1 MRLRI
6 PNLVS
11 RPNEVPVVA
20 ETATGSDVEVAGAQ
34 EMNEKSGTQT
44 QVKSKFDDE
53 GVSPEVQHGVQVA
66 QAINQVWSREHLI
79 AAYIII
85 WIINFIQGF
94 GSGITGT
101 LTPYV
106 TSSFQAHSLT
116 ATTSIISSLISGL
129 WKLPYAKILDVWG
142 RPQGFALMVAS
153 TVLGFVMMA
162 GCNNVTTYCAAQ
174 VFYQLGY
181 SAIDFTITIFV
192 ADTSSLRNR
201 AWWIAYTASP
211 WLIVTW
217 CYGPATNSVLE
228 TIGFRWGFGIWAIVY
243 PIVCAPLFWLM
254 WHNMKKAE
262 KQGLIPKYESG
273 RNWKESIYYYA
284 VQFDVIG
291 ILLIATGLSLF
302 LLSFSLYSYQAE
314 QWKSPMII
322 CFLVFGII
330 LMFAFSFW
338 EAKVAPVTF
347 IPWHLM
353 RDRTVI
359 FTFAMVAAIYS
370 GYSVWYD
377 YFYSMLIVVFNTS
390 VRDATYILNIYT
402 IGATFWCLVVGV
414 VIRYNGRLKWIA
426 LYFGVPVN
434 ILGVGLL
441 IYFRHPN
448 TNISF
453 IVMCQVFIA
462 FGGGTLV
469 ICEQMTVMAVST
481 QQNIPAI
488 LAFEFM
494 IANIGSSIGSAIA
507 AAMWTGLF
515 PVNLAKYL
523 PASALPD
530 LQTIYGDLTV
540 QSSYAIGSPERDGIN
555 KAYGE
560 TQKLMCVAATCL
572 YATIIVWVSL
582 WREINVKGMKQTKGL
597 TM

>member
-1 MRLRI
+1 MELRI
-6 PNLVS
+6 PNLLS
-11 RPNEVPVVA
+11 QPNEVPVMA
-20 ETATGSDVEVAGAQ
+20 ETATGSDLEVTGAQ
-34 EMNEKSGTQT
+34 EINEKNEPRT
-44 QVKSKFDDE
+44 QVTGKLEED
-53 GVSPEVQHGVQVA
+53 GVSPEVQHGVQIA

-85 WIINFIQGF
+85 WVINFIQGF
-94 GSGITGT
+94 GSGITG
-101 LTPYV
+101 
-106 TSSFQAHSLT
+106 
-116 ATTSIISSLISGL
+116 IISSLISGL

-211 WLIVTW
+211 WLINTW
-217 CYGPATNSVLE
+217 CYGPATKSVLD
-228 TIGFRWGFGIWAIVY
+228 TIGFRWGFGIWAIIY

-262 KQGLIPKYESG
+262 KQGLIPKYDSG
-273 RNWKESIYYYA
+273 RTWEQSVYYYA

-330 LMFAFSFW
+330 LMFTFSFW

-353 RDRTVI
+353 KDRTVI

-370 GYSVWYD
+370 GYNIWYD

-434 ILGVGLL
+434 LLGVGLL
-441 IYFRHPN
+441 IYFRHPD
-448 TNISF
+448 TNIGF
-453 IVMCQVFIA
+453 IVMCQIFIA

-469 ICEQMTVMAVST
+469 ICEQMTVMAISA

-515 PVNLAKYL
+515 PTNLAKYL

-530 LQTIYGDLTV
+530 LQSIYGDLTV
-540 QSSYAIGSPERDGIN
+540 QSSYAVGSPERDGIN

-560 TQKLMCVAATCL
+560 TQKLMCVASTCL
-572 YATIIVWVSL
+572 YATIILWVSL

>member
-6 PNLVS
+6 PS
-11 RPNEVPVVA
+11 IHTRPNEVPMVA
-20 ETATGSDVEVAGAQ
+20 ETATGSDVEAAGTQ
-34 EMNEKSGTQT
+34 EMNEKDGTQVT
-44 QVKSKFDDE
+44 SKAEEDT
-53 GVSPEVQHGVQVA
+53 VTPEFQHGVQMA
-66 QAINQVWSREHLI
+66 QAMNQVWTREHLI
-79 AAYIII
+79 VAYIII
-85 WIINFIQGF
+85 WVINFIQGF

-116 ATTSIISSLISGL
+116 ATTSIISSLIAGL

-153 TVLGFVMMA
+153 TVLGFIMMA
-162 GCNNVTTYCAAQ
+162 GCTNVTTYCAAQ
-174 VFYQLGY
+174 VFYQVGY
-181 SAIDFTITIFV
+181 TAIDFTITIFV
-192 ADTSSLRNR
+192 ADTSSLKNR

-228 TIGFRWGFGIWAIVY
+228 SIGFRWGFGIWAIVY

-254 WHNMKKAE
+254 WHNLKKAE
-262 KQGLIPKYESG
+262 KQGLIPKQDSG
-273 RNWKESIYYYA
+273 RTWRESVIYYA
-284 VQFDVIG
+284 VQFDVVG

-322 CFLVFGII
+322 CFLVFGI
-330 LMFAFSFW
+330 LLSASFSVW
-338 EAKVAPVTF
+338 EAKFAPVTF
-347 IPWHLM
+347 VPWHLM
-353 RDRTVI
+353 KDRTVI

-370 GYSVWYD
+370 GYNVWYD
-377 YFYSMLIVVFNTS
+377 YFYSMLIVVFNIS

-402 IGATFWCLVVGV
+402 IGATFWCLVVGII
-414 VIRYNGRLKWIA
+414 IRYNGRLKWIA

-434 ILGVGLL
+434 LLGVGLM
-441 IYFRHPN
+441 IKFRHPD
-448 TNISF
+448 TSIGW
-453 IVMCQVFIA
+453 IVMCQIFVA

-515 PVNLAKYL
+515 PTNLAKYL

-540 QSSYAIGSPERDGIN
+540 QSSYAIGTPERDGIN

-560 TQKLMCVAATCL
+560 TQKLMVVASTCL

-582 WREINVKGMKQTKGL
+582 WREINVKGMKQNKGMTL
-597 TM
+597 

>member
-1 MRLRI
+1 MKLRI
-6 PNLVS
+6 PNLLS
-11 RPNEVPVVA
+11 QPNEVPVMA
-20 ETATGSDVEVAGAQ
+20 ETATGSDLEVTGAQ
-34 EMNEKSGTQT
+34 EINGKNEPRT
-44 QVKSKFDDE
+44 QVTGKLEED
-53 GVSPEVQHGVQVA
+53 GVSPEVQHGVQIA

-85 WIINFIQGF
+85 WVINFIQGF
-94 GSGITGT
+94 GSGITG
-101 LTPYV
+101 
-106 TSSFQAHSLT
+106 
-116 ATTSIISSLISGL
+116 IISSLISGL

-211 WLIVTW
+211 WLINTW
-217 CYGPATNSVLE
+217 CYGPATKSVLD
-228 TIGFRWGFGIWAIVY
+228 TIGFRWGFGIWAIIY

-254 WHNMKKAE
+254 WQNMKKAE
-262 KQGLIPKYESG
+262 KQGLIPKYDSG
-273 RNWKESIYYYA
+273 RTWEQSVYYYA
-284 VQFDVIG
+284 VQFDVIA

-330 LMFAFSFW
+330 LMFTFSFW

-353 RDRTVI
+353 KDRTVI

-370 GYSVWYD
+370 GYNIWYD

-426 LYFGVPVN
+426 LYFGLPVN
-434 ILGVGLL
+434 LLGVGLL
-441 IYFRHPN
+441 IYFRHPD
-448 TNISF
+448 TNIGF
-453 IVMCQVFIA
+453 IVMCQIFIA

-469 ICEQMTVMAVST
+469 ICEQMTVMAISA

-515 PVNLAKYL
+515 PTNLAEYL

-530 LQTIYGDLTV
+530 LQSIYGDLTI
-540 QSSYAIGSPERDGIN
+540 QSSYAVGSPERDGIN

-560 TQKLMCVAATCL
+560 TQKLMCVASTCL
-572 YATIIVWVSL
+572 YATIILWVSL

>member
-6 PNLVS
+6 PNIHT
-11 RPNEVPVVA
+11 RPNEVPMVA

-34 EMNEKSGTQT
+34 EMNEKDGTQVT
-44 QVKSKFDDE
+44 SKAEEDT
-53 GVSPEVQHGVQVA
+53 VTPEFQHGVQMA
-66 QAINQVWSREHLI
+66 QAMNQVWTREHLI

-85 WIINFIQGF
+85 WVINFIQGF
-94 GSGITGT
+94 GSGITGCT
-101 LTPYV
+101 
-106 TSSFQAHSLT
+106 
-116 ATTSIISSLISGL
+116 
-129 WKLPYAKILDVWG
+129 
-142 RPQGFALMVAS
+142 
-153 TVLGFVMMA
+153 
-162 GCNNVTTYCAAQ
+162 NVTTYCAAQ
-174 VFYQLGY
+174 VFYQVGY
-181 SAIDFTITIFV
+181 TAIDFTITIFG
-192 ADTSSLRNR
+192 
-201 AWWIAYTASP
+201 WIAYTASP

-228 TIGFRWGFGIWAIVY
+228 SIGFRWGFGIWAIVY

-254 WHNMKKAE
+254 WHNLKKAE
-262 KQGLIPKYESG
+262 KQGLIPKQDSG
-273 RNWKESIYYYA
+273 RTWRESVIYYA
-284 VQFDVIG
+284 VQFDVVG

-314 QWKSPMII
+314 QWKSLMII
-322 CFLVFGII
+322 CFLVFGI
-330 LMFAFSFW
+330 LLSASFSVW
-338 EAKVAPVTF
+338 EAKFAPVTF
-347 IPWHLM
+347 VPWHLM
-353 RDRTVI
+353 KDRTVI

-370 GYSVWYD
+370 GYNVWYD

-402 IGATFWCLVVGV
+402 IGATFWCLVVGII
-414 VIRYNGRLKWIA
+414 IRYNGRLKWIA

-434 ILGVGLL
+434 LLGVGLM
-441 IYFRHPN
+441 IKFRHPD
-448 TNISF
+448 TSIGW
-453 IVMCQVFIA
+453 IVMCQIFVA
-462 FGGGTLV
+462 FGGGTL
-469 ICEQMTVMAVST
+469 QMTVMAVST

-515 PVNLAKYL
+515 PSNLAKYL

-540 QSSYAIGSPERDGIN
+540 QSSYAIGTPERDGIN

-560 TQKLMCVAATCL
+560 TQKLMVVASTCL

-582 WREINVKGMKQTKGL
+582 WREINVKGMKQNKGM

>member
-1 MRLRI
+1 
-6 PNLVS
+6 
-11 RPNEVPVVA
+11 
-20 ETATGSDVEVAGAQ
+20 
-34 EMNEKSGTQT
+34 
-44 QVKSKFDDE
+44 
-53 GVSPEVQHGVQVA
+53 
-66 QAINQVWSREHLI
+66 
-79 AAYIII
+79 
-85 WIINFIQGF
+85 
-94 GSGITGT
+94 
-101 LTPYV
+101 
-106 TSSFQAHSLT
+106 
-116 ATTSIISSLISGL
+116 
-129 WKLPYAKILDVWG
+129 
-142 RPQGFALMVAS
+142 
-153 TVLGFVMMA
+153 
-162 GCNNVTTYCAAQ
+162 
-174 VFYQLGY
+174 
-181 SAIDFTITIFV
+181 
-192 ADTSSLRNR
+192 
-201 AWWIAYTASP
+201 
-211 WLIVTW
+211 
-217 CYGPATNSVLE
+217 
-228 TIGFRWGFGIWAIVY
+228 
-243 PIVCAPLFWLM
+243 M

-262 KQGLIPKYESG
+262 AQGLIRKYESG

-284 VQFDVIG
+284 VQFDVVG

-314 QWKSPMII
+314 QWKSPLII

-330 LMFAFSFW
+330 LMAAFSFW

-347 IPWHLM
+347 IPWRLM
-353 RDRTVI
+353 KDRTVI

-402 IGATFWCLVVGV
+402 IGATFWCLVVGA

-441 IYFRHPN
+441 IHFRHPN
-448 TNISF
+448 TNIGF
-453 IVMCQVFIA
+453 IVMCQIFIA

-469 ICEQMTVMAVST
+469 ICEQMTVMAVSA

-523 PASALPD
+523 PSSALPD
-530 LQTIYGDLTV
+530 LESIYGDLTV
-540 QSSYAIGSPERDGIN
+540 QSSYAVGTPERDGIN

>member
-20 ETATGSDVEVAGAQ
+20 ETATGSDVEVTGAQ
-34 EMNEKSGTQT
+34 EMNEKDEPRT
-44 QVKSKFDDE
+44 QVNSKQEED
-53 GVSPEVQHGVQVA
+53 GVSPEVQHGVQIA

-85 WIINFIQGF
+85 WQ
-94 GSGITGT
+94 
-101 LTPYV
+101 
-106 TSSFQAHSLT
+106 HSLT
-116 ATTSIISSLISGL
+116 ATTGIISSLISGL

-211 WLIVTW
+211 WLINTW
-217 CYGPATNSVLE
+217 CYGPATNSILR

-262 KQGLIPKYESG
+262 KQGLIPKYDSG
-273 RNWKESIYYYA
+273 RTWKQSVYYYA
-284 VQFDVIG
+284 VQFDVVG

-314 QWKSPMII
+314 QWKSPLII
-322 CFLVFGII
+322 CFLVFGVI
-330 LMFAFSFW
+330 LMFTFSFW

-370 GYSVWYD
+370 GYNIWYD
-377 YFYSMLIVVFNTS
+377 YFYSMLIVVFNTN

-434 ILGVGLL
+434 LLGVGLL
-441 IYFRHPN
+441 IYFRHPD
-448 TNISF
+448 TNIGF
-453 IVMCQVFIA
+453 IVMCQIFIA

-469 ICEQMTVMAVST
+469 ICEQMTVMAVSA

-515 PVNLAKYL
+515 PTNLAKYL

-530 LQTIYGDLTV
+530 LQSIYGDLTV

-560 TQKLMCVAATCL
+560 TQKLMCVASTCL

-582 WREINVKGMKQTKGL
+582 WREINVKGMKQTKGM

>member
-1 MRLRI
+1 
-6 PNLVS
+6 
-11 RPNEVPVVA
+11 
-20 ETATGSDVEVAGAQ
+20 
-34 EMNEKSGTQT
+34 
-44 QVKSKFDDE
+44 
-53 GVSPEVQHGVQVA
+53 
-66 QAINQVWSREHLI
+66 
-79 AAYIII
+79 
-85 WIINFIQGF
+85 
-94 GSGITGT
+94 
-101 LTPYV
+101 
-106 TSSFQAHSLT
+106 
-116 ATTSIISSLISGL
+116 
-129 WKLPYAKILDVWG
+129 
-142 RPQGFALMVAS
+142 
-153 TVLGFVMMA
+153 
-162 GCNNVTTYCAAQ
+162 
-174 VFYQLGY
+174 
-181 SAIDFTITIFV
+181 
-192 ADTSSLRNR
+192 
-201 AWWIAYTASP
+201 
-211 WLIVTW
+211 
-217 CYGPATNSVLE
+217 
-228 TIGFRWGFGIWAIVY
+228 
-243 PIVCAPLFWLM
+243 
-254 WHNMKKAE
+254 
-262 KQGLIPKYESG
+262 
-273 RNWKESIYYYA
+273 
-284 VQFDVIG
+284 
-291 ILLIATGLSLF
+291 
-302 LLSFSLYSYQAE
+302 
-314 QWKSPMII
+314 
-322 CFLVFGII
+322 
-330 LMFAFSFW
+330 
-338 EAKVAPVTF
+338 
-347 IPWHLM
+347 M

-434 ILGVGLL
+434 LLGVGLL
-441 IYFRHPN
+441 IHFRHPD
-448 TNISF
+448 TNIGF
-453 IVMCQVFIA
+453 IVMCQIFIA

-515 PVNLAKYL
+515 PGNLAKYL
-523 PASALPD
+523 PTSALPD